1 MLIKDDLIPLFVESD
16 ILTLGGKF
24 KVAANGQIELK
35 FQSGVDFEKVY
46 QDVMGAQRRSFNLE
60 EHECKIC
67 KRQQMGDK
75 FFFLSG
81 CQHYFCFECLKNMI
95 TLAIQENKVANLACA
110 NLECRKNL
118 NDLDIKGMGLGKEL
132 IEKYDNMAFTHAISQ
147 MDDLGWCPLSG
158 CGSLATIEKDINQG
172 RCQHCDFT
180 FCLDCKDRY
189 HPFKRCILNRL
200 DLGQYLA
207 ETEEILDIKERNRK
221 AEAALMAIFLKNCA
235 KQCPN
240 PKCGMYY

>member
-24 KVAANGQIELK
+24 KVAANGLIELK

-67 KRQQMGDK
+67 NRQQMGDK

-132 IEKYDNMAFTHAISQ
+132 
-147 MDDLGWCPLSG
+147 SG
-158 CGSLATIEKDINQG
+158 VLQ
-172 RCQHCDFT
+172 
-180 FCLDCKDRY
+180 
-189 HPFKRCILNRL
+189 P
-200 DLGQYLA
+200 
-207 ETEEILDIKERNRK
+207 EEVTTDMKERNLGANADYINIK
-221 AEAALMAIFLKNCA
+221 FCA
-235 KQCPN
+235 QCPGCKSIN
-240 PKCGMYY
+240 EKKTKINAINCHNCSQLFCYICNKSILGINHFQHSKTICNYESEHWTDL